1 MKSVEV
7 AELPKDRKGRTL
19 HIGDEVLVFNGAE
32 PAAQGE
38 VTGMTLV
45 CFTRGI
51 WSVDLH
57 MGAIGDRRYRTSCG
71 GFDPHGLERIEVAD
85 DGSE

>member
-1 MKSVEV
+1 MES
-7 AELPKDRKGRTL
+7 AEKVKLPKDRKGQTL
-19 HIGDEVLVFNGAE
+19 HIGDEVLVFNGME
-32 PAAQGE
+32 PVAQGE

-51 WSVDLH
+51 WSVNLH

-71 GFDPHGLERIEVAD
+71 GFDSACPR
-85 DGSE
+85 